1 VTGRSYAH
9 SAMNQPENLV
19 SVDIPCSAE
28 FLAPQWYVLFV
39 RSNQEK
45 RIAHSLHQR
54 GVEHFLPCYSSLRH
68 WKDRRVRLEMPLFPG
83 YIFIRLPFVE
93 RLRALTVPNVVSLV
107 GRKDLPAVISTEEIT
122 WIQRGLAHGQAE
134 PHEYL
139 AVGQHVMI
147 TDGPLSGMQGILI
160 RKTNGAR
167 VVVSLDSIAR
177 AFMVEVEES
186 SVKVLGSENIF
197 SARLPGASDAHEQ
210 LWKQAG

>member
-1 VTGRSYAH
+1 
-9 SAMNQPENLV
+9 MNQQEHL
-19 SVDIPCSAE
+19 SETEIPSFEE

-45 RIAHSLHQR
+45 RIAYSLHQR

-83 YIFIRLPFVE
+83 YIFIRLPFAE
-93 RLRALTVPNVVSLV
+93 RLRALTVPNVISVV
-107 GRKDLPAVISTEEIT
+107 GSKDAPSVISPEEIA
-122 WIQRGLAHGQAE
+122 WIRIGLSHGHAE
-134 PHEYL
+134 PHDYL
-139 AVGQHVMI
+139 AVGQRVMI
-147 TDGPLSGMQGILI
+147 TDGPLSGMQGILT

-186 SVKVLGSENIF
+186 SVKVLEAGRTTVPS
-197 SARLPGASDAHEQ
+197 RLFDSGLSQEQ
-210 LWKQAG
+210 LWKRAG